1 MLIRKKADAK
11 QQQRI
16 LVVGDSNFLL
26 NSFIGQGSNLE
37 LASNIFNWLG
47 EDDELL
53 SIAKIKAPDSN
64 LDLAGWALY
73 GSALYF
79 LLILPIGLVLIG
91 TIRWMKR
98 RKR

>member
-1 MLIRKKADAK
+1 M
-11 QQQRI
+11 
-16 LVVGDSNFLL
+16 VGDSDFML

-53 SIAKIKAPDSN
+53 SIQATVPQDTK
-64 LDLAGWALY
+64 LELEGWALY
-73 GSALYF
+73 GSAVFF
-79 LLILPIGLVLIG
+79 LLVLPISLILIG
-91 TIRWMKR
+91 TVRWLRR